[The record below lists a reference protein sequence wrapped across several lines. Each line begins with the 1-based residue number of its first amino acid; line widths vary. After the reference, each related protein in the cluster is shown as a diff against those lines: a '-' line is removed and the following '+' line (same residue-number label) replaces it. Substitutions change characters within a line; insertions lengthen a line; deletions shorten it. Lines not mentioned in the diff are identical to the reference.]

1 MSDMEPWQ
9 PEKAPHRF
17 ESICVSDT
25 CVHCGLPEGATI
37 HPVPDADYWR
47 RVAQGLGVECF
58 TLKQT
63 ASGETALRIQYQ
75 DTVYAICLELDKT
88 LGNSPSR
95 GQVTGSSKDEVIAAL
110 RRVTSKA
117 LPGIGAGFNMKNTK
131 SLDLPSTLASRRAAS
146 EPDTFTLTIEL
157 GNDAMRTLGQAKRAI
172 EESLA
177 RYIKHEVGAHSHAEV
192 GDSGKIM
199 DVNGNSVGSWEVK

>member
-1 MSDMEPWQ
+1 MSDKFQ
-9 PEKAPHRF
+9 PETAPHRF
-17 ESICVSDT
+17 ESICISDT

-63 ASGETALRIQYQ
+63 ASGEKALRIQYQ

-95 GQVTGSSKDEVIAAL
+95 GQATGSSKDEVIAAL
-110 RRVTSKA
+110 RRATSK
-117 LPGIGAGFNMKNTK
+117 
-131 SLDLPSTLASRRAAS
+131 
-146 EPDTFTLTIEL
+146 
-157 GNDAMRTLGQAKRAI
+157 TLGPEGAK
-172 EESLA
+172 
-177 RYIKHEVGAHSHAEV
+177 
-192 GDSGKIM
+192 
-199 DVNGNSVGSWEVK
+199 